1 MKIWETQHHA
11 PLQNESER
19 SRRTGTAG
27 SPGFQEMLDEEAGA
41 SMSPAV
47 SGPGET
53 EAVSP
58 AGGLVPFSN
67 LEVSTE
73 GLGASVEAID
83 HLIESLHRLQ
93 QGLESPVVTPRELE
107 GRLEALAQEA
117 EGLRGRFED
126 LPQDHELRLL
136 AEEIQVLSYVES
148 IKWRRG
154 DYL

>member
-1 MKIWETQHHA
+1 V
-11 PLQNESER
+11 
-19 SRRTGTAG
+19 
-27 SPGFQEMLDEEAGA
+27 
-41 SMSPAV
+41 SPAV
-47 SGPGET
+47 SSPGET

-73 GLGASVEAID
+73 GLSASVEAID

-107 GRLEALAQEA
+107 GQLEALAQEA

-136 AEEIQVLSYVES
+136 AEEIQVLTYVES